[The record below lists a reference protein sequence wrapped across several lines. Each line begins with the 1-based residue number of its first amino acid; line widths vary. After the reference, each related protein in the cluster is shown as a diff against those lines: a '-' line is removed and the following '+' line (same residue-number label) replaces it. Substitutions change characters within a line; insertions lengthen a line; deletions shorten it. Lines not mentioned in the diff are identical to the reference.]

1 MNKSCLRAAALLALV
16 ALPLGRGPAAADSF
30 AVGARAGTTGLGIEA
45 GWRLTDTVNLRG
57 GYYAF
62 DYDTDLEE
70 EGVEYDGELRLRNA
84 AVFADWHP
92 FGGAFRISAGG
103 VQSGNEFRGS
113 ADGDLDVGDSTYSGQ
128 LQTEVGWSGLAP
140 YLGIGFGNAM
150 RGGRLS
156 FAFDLG
162 VMFTGSPDVRL
173 DGSVNDPALE
183 DAFAED
189 LARERANLEDEL
201 SDVKYFPVVSLGV
214 AYRF

>member
-1 MNKSCLRAAALLALV
+1 MNIHCRRVGALFAAIV
-16 ALPLGRGPAAADSF
+16 LPLGCGTVAADSI
-30 AVGARAGTTGLGIEA
+30 AVGAKAGTTGLGIEA
-45 GWRLTDTVNLRG
+45 TWRLTDSVNLRG

-62 DYDTDLEE
+62 DYGTDLEE
-70 EGVEYDGELRLRNA
+70 EGVEYDGDLKLRNA

-92 FGGAFRISAGG
+92 FGGSFRLSAGG
-103 VQSGNEFRGS
+103 VQSGNKFLGS
-113 ADGDLDVGDSTYSGQ
+113 ADGDLDVGDSTYAGQ
-128 LQTEVGWSGLAP
+128 LEAEVSWSGLAP

-156 FAFDLG
+156 FSFDLG

-189 LARERANLEDEL
+189 LARERDNLEDEL
-201 SDVKYFPVVSLGV
+201 SDVKYYPVVSLGF